1 MNKICVILSAIYIL
15 NVNFGLQC
23 QVFTTFNSQNSGIP
37 FNTVRCLEKQGNH
50 LWVGTDAGLAKF
62 SNNTW
67 EVFNASNSPL
77 ISDNIRAI
85 KSEGDSVL
93 WIGTVGGGLFSFN
106 GEEWVNFN
114 VSNSG
119 LQDNL
124 VRDINIDLHENIW
137 LATTEGIFMYDRNEW
152 HHWNM
157 QDSNLLSNNITS
169 IQIGL
174 NDEKYI
180 GTINGGIIYF
190 DSLNHFTT
198 YTISNSGLP
207 DNSVTAIEIDE
218 NGFPWF
224 LSPAAGLVNDTDF
237 GGPWLNFNNF
247 NSDLPANT
255 LKCLRITGSEIVIGS
270 ESSGLIFK
278 NEETWSQFNTS
289 NSELPDNHILSIE
302 IDDEYNIWVGTH
314 NEGLCKIN
322 LQNSISENLNSQI
335 HFYPNP
341 VKSGGEIHFNRKIT
355 GHVSLYNELGEF
367 TDIGINYNGDNY
379 EIPKKIQ
386 PGIYVIK
393 LLESGHF
400 INKKILVTD

>member
-1 MNKICVILSAIYIL
+1 MNKICVILSAIYII

-23 QVFTTFNSQNSGIP
+23 QVFTTYNSQNSGIP
-37 FNTVRCLEKQGNH
+37 FNTVRCLEKQGND

-67 EVFNASNSPL
+67 EIFNASNSPL
-77 ISDNIRAI
+77 FSDNIRAL
-85 KSEGDSVL
+85 KLEGDSVL

-174 NDEKYI
+174 NNEKYI

-198 YTISNSGLP
+198 YTIINSGLP
-207 DNSVTAIEIDE
+207 DNSVTAIEIDI

-224 LSPAAGLVNDTDF
+224 LSPAAGLVYDSDF
-237 GGPWLNFNNF
+237 GGPWLNFNTV
-247 NSDLPANT
+247 NSDLPSNA
-255 LKCLRITGSEIVIGS
+255 LKCLHFMGSELLIGS
-270 ESSGLIFK
+270 EVAGLIFK
-278 NEETWSQFNTS
+278 NGETWSHLNTI
-289 NSELPDNHILSIE
+289 NSDLPDNHILSLE
-302 IDDEYNIWVGTH
+302 IDNQNNIWVGTY

-322 LQNSISENLNSQI
+322 FQNSILENLDSQML
-335 HFYPNP
+335 FYPNP
-341 VKSGGEIHFNRKIT
+341 VKSGNEIHFHRNIC
-355 GHVSLYNELGEF
+355 GLVSLSNNFGETIASQYIYNRNSF
-367 TDIGINYNGDNY
+367 DIP
-379 EIPKKIQ
+379 EKIQ
-386 PGIYVIK
+386 TGIYVIT
-393 LLESGHF
+393 LLDSDHYV
-400 INKKILVTD
+400 KSKILVTH